1 MADPALPTPSD
12 SSTDSD
18 TNPVEERTPDESP
31 QLPEVDLSDPDAPAI
46 PAITTFDELKLS
58 QPVLTSLAAAGF
70 TKPTPIQAQFIPLAM
85 SGRDVMGQAKT
96 GTGKTGAFL
105 IPIFERIKPGEA
117 KTQALIL
124 APTRELAMQIE
135 GEIGRLGRTLGFT
148 SVTIYGGSSY
158 EPQIEALAAGVD
170 IIVGT
175 PGRIMD
181 HMGSGRLDLSG
192 IKVAVLDEADRMLD
206 LGFRKDIEFI
216 LKHCPAQRQTLLLS
230 ATIPDDILKLA
241 KRFMYD
247 PLEVWT
253 AAEKMT
259 VDTVEQHY
267 FVCDSREKM
276 PVLLKL
282 LETENPQLAIIFC
295 GTKMGA
301 KRLAERLNR
310 LYISAREI
318 HGDLHQSR
326 REKIMGNFRK
336 GKVKLLIATDV
347 ASRGIDVDNITHI
360 INYDIPYKIEDYV
373 HRIGRTGRIGRSG
386 KAYTLVSREEGEY
399 LTEIELLINKEINR
413 MHFDDLKSKW
423 WPIPPSA
430 PETDWEPDDVSDAS
444 NQLEAPGGGG
454 GGGGGGDKKKG
465 RRRGRRDEGGSGGS
479 GGGRSRRSE
488 SPRAASAPSAEGS
501 VAPGEVGEA
510 GEVIEVNV
518 EAPEGAVDGVSGDG
532 ANGEGGEGG
541 RRKRSRSRGRGRR
554 EKNVSITCSQ
564 CGVQSL
570 VNFKPDPGRPVYCD
584 ACYKINKDAKE
595 GRTNEKGAGEKHTEQ
610 PDENA
615 TVNTDTT
622 GVEAP
627 Q

>member
-1 MADPALPTPSD
+1 MADPALPTH
-12 SSTDSD
+12 TDSPAQSE
-18 TNPVEERTPDESP
+18 TNPVEERRPDESSESS
-31 QLPEVDLSDPDAPAI
+31 QELPDPDAPAVPPI
-46 PAITTFDELKLS
+46 NSFDELNLSPSVLESVKL
-58 QPVLTSLAAAGF
+58 AGY

-85 SGRDVMGQAKT
+85 TGRDVMGQAKT
-96 GTGKTGAFL
+96 GTGKTASFL
-105 IPIFERIKPGEA
+105 LPIFERIKPGEA
-117 KTQALIL
+117 HTQALIL
-124 APTRELAMQIE
+124 APTRELAIQIE
-135 GEIGRLGRTLGFT
+135 GEIGKLGRTLGFT
-148 SVTIYGGSSY
+148 SITIYGGSSY

-181 HMGSGRLDLSG
+181 HMGSKRLDLSG

-253 AAEKMT
+253 AAEKLT
-259 VDTVEQHY
+259 VDSVEQHY
-267 FVCDSREKM
+267 FVCDPKDKM
-276 PVLLKL
+276 PTLLKL
-282 LETENPQLAIIFC
+282 LDTENPQLAIIFC

-326 REKIMGNFRK
+326 RERIMGNFRK

-399 LTEIELLINKEINR
+399 LTEIEQLINREISPI
-413 MHFDDLKSKW
+413 HYDDLKSKW
-423 WPIPPSA
+423 WPNPPTQPDA
-430 PETDWEPDDVSDAS
+430 DWEPDD
-444 NQLEAPGGGG
+444 NIGKEKEQGGG
-454 GGGGGGDKKKG
+454 
-465 RRRGRRDEGGSGGS
+465 GGSGGS
-479 GGGRSRRSE
+479 SGGSKRGRRRGGRGEGGGRSSRGDSSNRGD
-488 SPRAASAPSAEGS
+488 R
-501 VAPGEVGEA
+501 GE
-510 GEVIEVNV
+510 
-518 EAPEGAVDGVSGDG
+518 
-532 ANGEGGEGG
+532 
-541 RRKRSRSRGRGRR
+541 RSRSHTGSASALTAEKSGDTALNDEVPVVELSDEVPQVLAGLEGDAGETGGEHSSGNGSRSAGRRNRGRR
-554 EKNVSITCSQ
+554 ARTVSITCSQ
-564 CGVQSL
+564 CGVQAM
-570 VNFKPDPGRPVYCD
+570 VNFKPSPGRPVFCD
-584 ACYKINKDAKE
+584 PCFQMYKATRAATSGGGASEQTGENKTAPAE
-595 GRTNEKGAGEKHTEQ
+595 TQATEKLE
-610 PDENA
+610 
-615 TVNTDTT
+615 
-622 GVEAP
+622 
-627 Q
+627 

>member
-1 MADPALPTPSD
+1 MADPALPTPSE
-12 SSTDSD
+12 STASD
-18 TNPVEERTPDESP
+18 TNPVEARTPDESP
-31 QLPEVDLSDPDAPAI
+31 QVDLSDPDAPAA

-58 QPVLTSLAAAGF
+58 QPVLTSLSAAGF

-117 KTQALIL
+117 RTQALIL

-135 GEIGRLGRTLGFT
+135 GEIGRLGRTLGFS

-170 IIVGT
+170 IVVGT

-276 PVLLKL
+276 PILLKL

-326 REKIMGNFRK
+326 REKIMSAFRK

-386 KAYTLVSREEGEY
+386 KAYTLVSREEGQY

-413 MHFDDLKSKW
+413 MHYEDLKSKW

-430 PETDWEPDDVSDAS
+430 PDAEWEPDDVSDAA
-444 NQLEAPGGGG
+444 NQLEAAGGGG
-454 GGGGGGDKKKG
+454 GGGGGGGKKK
-465 RRRGRRDEGGSGGS
+465 RRGRGESGG
-479 GGGRSRRSE
+479 GGGRSGGRGERSGR
-488 SPRAASAPSAEGS
+488 SAAPREASAPVDGA
-501 VAPGEVGEA
+501 AT

-518 EAPEGAVDGVSGDG
+518 NVDDAGLDGNTVGEAGGDSG

-564 CGVQSL
+564 CGIQSL

-584 ACYKINKDAKE
+584 ACYKINKDLKE
-595 GRTNEKGAGEKHTEQ
+595 GRSGEKQPEQ
-610 PDENA
+610 TDEKAA
-615 TVNTDTT
+615 TTSAET
-622 GVEAP
+622 P